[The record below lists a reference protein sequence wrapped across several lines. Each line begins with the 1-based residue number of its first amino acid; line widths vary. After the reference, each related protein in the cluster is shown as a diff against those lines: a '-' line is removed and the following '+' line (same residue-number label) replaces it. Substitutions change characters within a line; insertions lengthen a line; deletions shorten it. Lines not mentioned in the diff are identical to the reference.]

1 MNPNTNVP
9 SPSAYKGTNPGSASS
24 AAVADDFHKV
34 VNEAE
39 SLVKAIG
46 DEGSAQLNQVRD
58 RLTGAIKTAK
68 DKLMTWEKDAAEYTK
83 RTAAAADQYVHENP
97 WKSVAISA
105 AVGTTVGV
113 LLGVLIGRR

>member
-1 MNPNTNVP
+1 MNTNPNVP
-9 SPSAYKGTNPGSASS
+9 SPSNYGSKASS
-24 AAVADDFHKV
+24 AVADDFQTV

-46 DEGSAQLNQVRD
+46 DQGGAQINQLRE
-58 RLTGAIKTAK
+58 RLTTAAKSAK
-68 DKLMTWEKDAAEYTK
+68 DKLMSWEKDAAEYTK
-83 RTAAAADQYVHENP
+83 RAAASTDQYVHENP

-113 LLGVLIGRR
+113 LLGVLMSRR

>member
-1 MNPNTNVP
+1 MNTNPNVP
-9 SPSAYKGTNPGSASS
+9 SPSNYGSKGSASS
-24 AAVADDFHKV
+24 AVADDFQAV

-46 DEGSAQLNQVRD
+46 DQGGAQVNQMRE
-58 RLTGAIKTAK
+58 RLTTAAKSAK
-68 DKLMTWEKDAAEYTK
+68 DKLMAWEKDAAEFTK
-83 RTAAAADQYVHENP
+83 RAAASTDQYVHENP

-113 LLGVLIGRR
+113 LLGVLMSRR

>member
-1 MNPNTNVP
+1 MNTIPNVP
-9 SPSAYKGTNPGSASS
+9 SPSNYGNKSSASS
-24 AAVADDFHKV
+24 AVAEDFKAV

-46 DEGSAQLNQVRD
+46 DQGGAQVNQMRE
-58 RLTGAIKTAK
+58 RLSTAARTAK
-68 DKLMTWEKDAAEYTK
+68 DKLMAWEKDAAEFTK
-83 RTAAAADQYVHENP
+83 RTAASTDQYVQENP

-113 LLGVLIGRR
+113 LLGVLMSRR